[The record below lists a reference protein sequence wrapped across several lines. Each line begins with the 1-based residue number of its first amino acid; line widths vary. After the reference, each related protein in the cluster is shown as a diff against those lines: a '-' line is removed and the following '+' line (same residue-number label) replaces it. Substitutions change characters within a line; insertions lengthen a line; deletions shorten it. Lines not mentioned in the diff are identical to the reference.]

1 MSRCAESESSRI
13 AVFSFKMSSEPVAH
27 YLLLKLCGIVR
38 MRANRGYL
46 FPVFILFWRKSG
58 AFFKQFAKISSA
70 TKIQGF
76 RYLVYCH
83 IAVVEH
89 FFRHLQFYIDS
100 IRDRGT
106 AGVFGEKLTE
116 AALAHMTEL

>member
-1 MSRCAESESSRI
+1 
-13 AVFSFKMSSEPVAH
+13 
-27 YLLLKLCGIVR
+27 
-38 MRANRGYL
+38 MRANGVKL
-46 FPVFILFWRKSG
+46 SSFFILLWCKSR
-58 AFFKQFAKISSA
+58 AFFKQFAKIGSA

-89 FFRHLQFYIDS
+89 FFRHLKLDINPVCG
-100 IRDRGT
+100 RGT
-106 AGVFGEKLTE
+106 AGIFGEKLAE